1 MRPTTILLADD
12 HPLVRAGIRRVLE
25 TEPELRIVGE
35 ASDGEKALALVEELD
50 PEIVILDLAMPGL
63 DGLELLRRT
72 QARRPRT
79 RVIVLTMHASPEY
92 VLRAIRDGAHGYLLK
107 ESAAQD
113 LLAAIRT
120 VRAGGHY
127 HSAPVQALL
136 AEAVQAGEPD
146 PVHPL
151 DRLTEREREV
161 LREIAA
167 GYSTKQVAARL
178 GIGVRT
184 VESHRASLMRKLD
197 LHSVA
202 RLTQFALR
210 EGLLP

>member
-1 MRPTTILLADD
+1 M
-12 HPLVRAGIRRVLE
+12 LE
-25 TEPELRIVGE
+25 TEPELSIVGE
-35 ASDGEKALALVEELD
+35 AQDGAGALALVEELSPD
-50 PEIVILDLAMPGL
+50 IVILDLAMPGL
-63 DGLELLRRT
+63 DGLELLRRLR
-72 QARRPRT
+72 ARQPGTRT
-79 RVIVLTMHASPEY
+79 IVLTMHASPEY

-107 ESAAQD
+107 ESAAHD
-113 LLAAIRT
+113 LLAAIRA

-127 HSAPVQALL
+127 YSAPVQALL
-136 AEAVQAGEPD
+136 SQVVREGD
-146 PVHPL
+146 SIPVRPL

>member
-1 MRPTTILLADD
+1 MRTGILVVDD

-25 TEPELRIVGE
+25 AEPGLAILGE
-35 ASDGEKALALVEELD
+35 AENGLAALQAVERLHPD
-50 PEIVILDLAMPGL
+50 IVIVDLAMPEL
-63 DGLELLRRT
+63 DGLELLRRIK
-72 QARRPRT
+72 ARFPGI

-92 VLRAIRDGAHGYLLK
+92 ITRAIRDGADGYLLK

-113 LLAAIRT
+113 LLAAIRAI
-120 VRAGGHY
+120 RQGARY
-127 HSAPVQALL
+127 HSAPVQAIL
-136 AEAVQAGEPD
+136 ANLIREGEATAAS
-146 PVHPL
+146 PL

-161 LREIAA
+161 LRAIAA
-167 GYSTKQVAARL
+167 GCSTKQVAARL

-202 RLTQFALR
+202 LLTQLALR